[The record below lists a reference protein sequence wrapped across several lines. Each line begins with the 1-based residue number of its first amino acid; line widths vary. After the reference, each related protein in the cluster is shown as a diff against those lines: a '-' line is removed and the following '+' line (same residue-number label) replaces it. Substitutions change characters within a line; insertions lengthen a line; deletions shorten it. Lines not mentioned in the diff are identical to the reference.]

1 MIIYL
6 LKWAFALTLFYSL
19 YGLTLRRETFHT
31 LNRAVLL
38 VILVVSAVLPLCP
51 IPLGHETWLSQ
62 GFQRLEEVLTTNQV
76 VSDEQAK
83 RPTDIDNKV
92 GETIHADENIQL
104 HTSFHHDGTIIP
116 SSQNN
121 HSIMMERS
129 TRPVSS
135 RWSTIVL
142 RLFVL
147 TTVAFWLVYLRSLI
161 GVVRLI
167 RRSSLIEER
176 DGARIL
182 SCPELKNSCSWMSW
196 VLVAEAGE
204 ESSGKEFSS
213 ILTHELAHVR
223 LGHSWDK
230 LLCELTCRTL
240 WFLPFAWMLRED
252 LSDVHE
258 YEADRAVLLTGIDIR
273 EYNQLLILKAVR
285 PGLQPVVNAFNKSK
299 IKKRIT
305 MMFKKKSNKW
315 AAAKALYLLPVMAL
329 ALVAFAKPKAEIIP
343 LIEEKALYVIDDK
356 QVADSL
362 NAEKLIKISTLGRFT
377 VTWLKGTW
385 LQEDSTSCIEDHPVR
400 SILFNTKNKKVKL
413 NGKEVDVND
422 LTDIPASALKKV
434 EFHFEGMR
442 GTINLITTPVQIPT
456 DVKGNINP
464 VLTVLLTGTPP
475 KGNPIKSS
483 IYIKEGL
490 HDSFDWKRYQ
500 YTSWTAQSQNI
511 GECLEEIAYRQD
523 HFVRVNACR
532 GVPPEHIVRIKRL
545 MQENGITHWDLV
557 KEGESGSEEPKV
569 LAQGRTYKLDFNK
582 PANASTAKKLVAL
595 DPSVLLLID
604 GAPASQDNW
613 HGLAGLDLG
622 NVIIT
627 EDEQGNIV
635 QVNLYTLKN

>member
-83 RPTDIDNKV
+83 RQTDIDNKA

-147 TTVAFWLVYLRSLI
+147 TTAAFWLVYLRSLI

-182 SCPELKNSCSWMSW
+182 SCPELKNSCSWMRW

-240 WFLPFAWMLRED
+240 WWLPFAWMLRED
-252 LSDVHE
+252 MTDVHE
-258 YEADRAVLLTGIDIR
+258 FEADRAVLRTGIDIR
-273 EYNQLLILKAVR
+273 AYNQLLILKAVR
-285 PGLQPVVNAFNKSK
+285 PGLQPVVNAFNQSR

-305 MMFKKKSNKW
+305 MMFKPKSNKW
-315 AAAKALYLLPVMAL
+315 RAAKVLYLLPVMAF
-329 ALVAFAKPKAEIIP
+329 ALVAFAKPISSPTP
-343 LIEEKALYVIDDK
+343 L
-356 QVADSL
+356 SL
-362 NAEKLIKISTLGRFT
+362 PVSEGSSHQLSASTSTLDFTKPSESNVSIKEFYGVLRIDGEPVTLPLSGDWLNDINLSKVT
-377 VTWLKGTW
+377 VTK
-385 LQEDSTSCIEDHPVR
+385 
-400 SILFNTKNKKVKL
+400 
-413 NGKEVDVND
+413 
-422 LTDIPASALKKV
+422 
-434 EFHFEGMR
+434 
-442 GTINLITTPVQIPT
+442 
-456 DVKGNINP
+456 
-464 VLTVLLTGTPP
+464 
-475 KGNPIKSS
+475 
-483 IYIKEGL
+483 
-490 HDSFDWKRYQ
+490 
-500 YTSWTAQSQNI
+500 
-511 GECLEEIAYRQD
+511 
-523 HFVRVNACR
+523 
-532 GVPPEHIVRIKRL
+532 
-545 MQENGITHWDLV
+545 
-557 KEGESGSEEPKV
+557 
-569 LAQGRTYKLDFNK
+569 
-582 PANASTAKKLVAL
+582 
-595 DPSVLLLID
+595 
-604 GAPASQDNW
+604 
-613 HGLAGLDLG
+613 
-622 NVIIT
+622 
-627 EDEQGNIV
+627 DEQGNIIQMDLRSKAANDSIYDVVEVMAGFPGGNAACFEWLRQNIHYPEEAVTKKIQGRVLV
-635 QVNLYTLKN
+635 QFVVERDGSIVQAKVLKSPDELLSNEALRVVNQMPAWDPAKVGNKTVRSHFILPIIFKFPQK

>member
-1 MIIYL
+1 MMVYL
-6 LKWAFALTLFYSL
+6 IKWAFALTLFYSL

-83 RPTDIDNKV
+83 RPTDIDNKA
-92 GETIHADENIQL
+92 GETIHTDENIQSQ
-104 HTSFHHDGTIIP
+104 TSFHYDGTIIP
-116 SSQNN
+116 SSQND

-147 TTVAFWLVYLRSLI
+147 TTAAFWLVYLRSLI

-182 SCPELKNSCSWMSW
+182 SCPELKNSCSWMRW

-240 WFLPFAWMLRED
+240 WWLPFAWMLRED
-252 LSDVHE
+252 LCDVHE
-258 YEADRAVLLTGIDIR
+258 YEADRAVLQTGIDIR

-285 PGLQPVVNAFNKSK
+285 PGLQPVVNAFNQSR

-305 MMFKKKSNKW
+305 MMFKPKSNKW
-315 AAAKALYLLPVMAL
+315 RAAKVLYLLPVMAL
-329 ALVAFAKPKAEIIP
+329 TLVAFAKPNEKTIISQKEKTLTIPP
-343 LIEEKALYVIDDK
+343 LDIDI
-356 QVADSL
+356 
-362 NAEKLIKISTLGRFT
+362 NATL
-377 VTWLKGTW
+377 K
-385 LQEDSTSCIEDHPVR
+385 EDSIYDYV
-400 SILFNTKNKKVKL
+400 
-413 NGKEVDVND
+413 
-422 LTDIPASALKKV
+422 DIPAHPNKV
-434 EFHFEGMR
+434 GDEAWWIEWVATHTITPDEAANSESQEGA
-442 GTINLITTPVQIPT
+442 
-456 DVKGNINP
+456 
-464 VLTVLLTGTPP
+464 
-475 KGNPIKSS
+475 
-483 IYIKEGL
+483 
-490 HDSFDWKRYQ
+490 F
-500 YTSWTAQSQNI
+500 
-511 GECLEEIAYRQD
+511 
-523 HFVRVNACR
+523 
-532 GVPPEHIVRIKRL
+532 
-545 MQENGITHWDLV
+545 
-557 KEGESGSEEPKV
+557 
-569 LAQGRTYKLDFNK
+569 
-582 PANASTAKKLVAL
+582 VAL
-595 DPSVLLLID
+595 IIEKDGSVGTFTILRSSNCHLSDQILRSLPPLPGNWVPAMRQGKPVRQRLIL
-604 GAPASQDNW
+604 
-613 HGLAGLDLG
+613 HILRAGKLP
-622 NVIIT
+622 
-627 EDEQGNIV
+627 
-635 QVNLYTLKN
+635 KN

>member
-83 RPTDIDNKV
+83 RQTDIDNKA

-147 TTVAFWLVYLRSLI
+147 TTAAFWLVYLRSLI

-182 SCPELKNSCSWMSW
+182 SCPELKNSCSWMRW

-240 WFLPFAWMLRED
+240 WWLPFAWMLRED
-252 LSDVHE
+252 MTDVHE
-258 YEADRAVLLTGIDIR
+258 FEADRAVLRTGIDIR
-273 EYNQLLILKAVR
+273 AYNQLLILKAVR
-285 PGLQPVVNAFNKSK
+285 PGLQPVVNAFNQSR

-305 MMFKKKSNKW
+305 MMFKPKSNKW
-315 AAAKALYLLPVMAL
+315 RAAKVLYLLPVMAL
-329 ALVAFAKPKAEIIP
+329 TLVAFAKPNEKTIISQKEKTLTIPP
-343 LIEEKALYVIDDK
+343 LDIDI
-356 QVADSL
+356 
-362 NAEKLIKISTLGRFT
+362 NATL
-377 VTWLKGTW
+377 K
-385 LQEDSTSCIEDHPVR
+385 EDSIYDYV
-400 SILFNTKNKKVKL
+400 
-413 NGKEVDVND
+413 
-422 LTDIPASALKKV
+422 DIPAHPNKV
-434 EFHFEGMR
+434 GDEAWWIEWVATHTITPDEAANNESQEGA
-442 GTINLITTPVQIPT
+442 
-456 DVKGNINP
+456 
-464 VLTVLLTGTPP
+464 
-475 KGNPIKSS
+475 
-483 IYIKEGL
+483 
-490 HDSFDWKRYQ
+490 F
-500 YTSWTAQSQNI
+500 
-511 GECLEEIAYRQD
+511 
-523 HFVRVNACR
+523 
-532 GVPPEHIVRIKRL
+532 
-545 MQENGITHWDLV
+545 
-557 KEGESGSEEPKV
+557 
-569 LAQGRTYKLDFNK
+569 
-582 PANASTAKKLVAL
+582 VAL
-595 DPSVLLLID
+595 IIEKDGSVGTFTILRSSNCHLSDQILRSLPPLPGNWVPAMRQGKPVRQRLIL
-604 GAPASQDNW
+604 
-613 HGLAGLDLG
+613 HILRAGKLP
-622 NVIIT
+622 
-627 EDEQGNIV
+627 Q
-635 QVNLYTLKN
+635 K

>member
-1 MIIYL
+1 MIYL
-6 LKWAFALTLFYSL
+6 IKWALALTILYSF
-19 YGLTLRRETFHT
+19 YGLTLRRETLHT
-31 LNRAVLL
+31 LNRTVL
-38 VILVVSAVLPLCP
+38 VIILVTSPLLPLCP
-51 IPLGHETWLSQ
+51 VQFDHETWLSQ
-62 GFQRLEEVLTTNQV
+62 GFERLETVLTAKDIVYSGQTQE
-76 VSDEQAK
+76 SGHTTESTDEANFSVQ
-83 RPTDIDNKV
+83 
-92 GETIHADENIQL
+92 ETRLQPL
-104 HTSFHHDGTIIP
+104 FQSYGTIILNP
-116 SSQNN
+116 LNN
-121 HSIMMERS
+121 HSKTLEQLTNLSVFPWR
-129 TRPVSS
+129 T
-135 RWSTIVL
+135 VL
-142 RLFVL
+142 LWFYIL
-147 TTVAFWLVYLRSLI
+147 GTVACWLAFLRSLY
-161 GVVRLI
+161 GVMRLI
-167 RRSSLIEER
+167 RRSCLIEER
-176 DGARIL
+176 DGVRIL
-182 SCPELKNSCSWMSW
+182 ACPELRNSCSWMRW
-196 VLVAEAGE
+196 VLLAEADGTAP
-204 ESSGKEFSS
+204 SV
-213 ILTHELAHVR
+213 LTHELAHVR

-230 LLCELTCRTL
+230 LLAEATCRTL

-315 AAAKALYLLPVMAL
+315 AAAKALYLLPVMVL
-329 ALVAFAKPKAEIIP
+329 ALVAFAKPKAEP
-343 LIEEKALYVIDDK
+343 LLVPNEKALSAVDDK
-356 QVADSL
+356 ETA
-362 NAEKLIKISTLGRFT
+362 NASDEKLIRISKDGDYFI
-377 VTWLKGTW
+377 VTWPRGTW
-385 LQEDSTSCIEDHPVR
+385 VQNNEGSYIEERHPNRPSPLLRVGEVTVQIDGQER
-400 SILFNTKNKKVKL
+400 
-413 NGKEVDVND
+413 
-422 LTDIPASALKKV
+422 DIHQLLDKPASIVKKV
-434 EFHFEGMR
+434 ELDVSKK
-442 GTINLITTPVQIPT
+442 TINIVTTPVQIPA

-582 PANASTAKKLVAL
+582 PANAGTAKKLVAL

>member
-1 MIIYL
+1 MMVYL
-6 LKWAFALTLFYSL
+6 IKWAFALTLFYSL

-51 IPLGHETWLSQ
+51 IQLGHETWLSQ

-83 RPTDIDNKV
+83 RPTDIDNKA

-147 TTVAFWLVYLRSLI
+147 TTAAFWLVYLRSLI

-176 DGARIL
+176 GGARIL
-182 SCPELKNSCSWMSW
+182 SCPELKNSCSWMRW

-240 WFLPFAWMLRED
+240 WWLPFAWMLRED
-252 LSDVHE
+252 MNDVHE
-258 YEADRAVLLTGIDIR
+258 FEADRAVLRTGIDIR
-273 EYNQLLILKAVR
+273 AYNQLLILKAVR
-285 PGLQPVVNAFNKSK
+285 PGLQPVVNAFNQSR

-305 MMFKKKSNKW
+305 MMFKPKSNKW
-315 AAAKALYLLPVMAL
+315 RAAKVLYLLPVMAL
-329 ALVAFAKPKAEIIP
+329 TLVAFAKPNEKTIISQKEKTLTIPP
-343 LIEEKALYVIDDK
+343 LDIDID
-356 QVADSL
+356 A
-362 NAEKLIKISTLGRFT
+362 TL
-377 VTWLKGTW
+377 K
-385 LQEDSTSCIEDHPVR
+385 EDSIYDYV
-400 SILFNTKNKKVKL
+400 
-413 NGKEVDVND
+413 
-422 LTDIPASALKKV
+422 DIPAHPNKV
-434 EFHFEGMR
+434 GDEAWWIEWVATH
-442 GTINLITTPVQIPT
+442 TITPEEAA
-456 DVKGNINP
+456 N
-464 VLTVLLTGTPP
+464 
-475 KGNPIKSS
+475 S
-483 IYIKEGL
+483 E
-490 HDSFDWKRYQ
+490 
-500 YTSWTAQSQNI
+500 SQA
-511 GECLEEIAYRQD
+511 GA
-523 HFVRVNACR
+523 F
-532 GVPPEHIVRIKRL
+532 
-545 MQENGITHWDLV
+545 
-557 KEGESGSEEPKV
+557 
-569 LAQGRTYKLDFNK
+569 
-582 PANASTAKKLVAL
+582 VAL
-595 DPSVLLLID
+595 IIEKDGSVGTFTILRSSNCHLSDQILRSLPPLPGNWVPAMRQGKPVRQRLIL
-604 GAPASQDNW
+604 
-613 HGLAGLDLG
+613 HILRAGKLP
-622 NVIIT
+622 
-627 EDEQGNIV
+627 
-635 QVNLYTLKN
+635 KK

>member
-6 LKWAFALTLFYSL
+6 LKWAFALTFFYSL
-19 YGLTLRRETFHT
+19 YGLALRRETFHT

-83 RPTDIDNKV
+83 RPTDIDNKA

-147 TTVAFWLVYLRSLI
+147 TTAAFWLVYLRSLI

-182 SCPELKNSCSWMSW
+182 SCPELKNSCSWMRW

-240 WFLPFAWMLRED
+240 WWLPFAWMLRED
-252 LSDVHE
+252 MNDVHE
-258 YEADRAVLLTGIDIR
+258 FEADRAVLRTGIDIR
-273 EYNQLLILKAVR
+273 AYNQLLILKAVR
-285 PGLQPVVNAFNKSK
+285 PGLQPVVNAFNQSR

-305 MMFKKKSNKW
+305 MMFKPKSNKW
-315 AAAKALYLLPVMAL
+315 RAAKVLYLLPVMAL
-329 ALVAFAKPKAEIIP
+329 TLVAFAKPNEKTIISQKEKTLTIPP
-343 LIEEKALYVIDDK
+343 LDIDI
-356 QVADSL
+356 
-362 NAEKLIKISTLGRFT
+362 NATL
-377 VTWLKGTW
+377 K
-385 LQEDSTSCIEDHPVR
+385 EDSIYDYV
-400 SILFNTKNKKVKL
+400 
-413 NGKEVDVND
+413 
-422 LTDIPASALKKV
+422 DIPAHPNKV
-434 EFHFEGMR
+434 GDEAWWIEWVATHTITPDEAANSESQEGA
-442 GTINLITTPVQIPT
+442 
-456 DVKGNINP
+456 
-464 VLTVLLTGTPP
+464 
-475 KGNPIKSS
+475 
-483 IYIKEGL
+483 
-490 HDSFDWKRYQ
+490 F
-500 YTSWTAQSQNI
+500 
-511 GECLEEIAYRQD
+511 
-523 HFVRVNACR
+523 
-532 GVPPEHIVRIKRL
+532 
-545 MQENGITHWDLV
+545 
-557 KEGESGSEEPKV
+557 
-569 LAQGRTYKLDFNK
+569 
-582 PANASTAKKLVAL
+582 VAL
-595 DPSVLLLID
+595 IIEKDGSVGTFTILRSSNCHLSDQILRSLPPLPGNWVPAMRQGKPVRQRLIL
-604 GAPASQDNW
+604 
-613 HGLAGLDLG
+613 HILRAGKLP
-622 NVIIT
+622 
-627 EDEQGNIV
+627 
-635 QVNLYTLKN
+635 KN

>member
-1 MIIYL
+1 MMVYL
-6 LKWAFALTLFYSL
+6 IKWAFALTLFYSL

-51 IPLGHETWLSQ
+51 IPLGHETWLSH

-83 RPTDIDNKV
+83 RPTEIVNKV

-147 TTVAFWLVYLRSLI
+147 TTAAFWLVYLRSLI

-182 SCPELKNSCSWMSW
+182 SCPELKNSCSWMRW

-240 WFLPFAWMLRED
+240 WWLPFAWMLRED
-252 LSDVHE
+252 MNDVHE
-258 YEADRAVLLTGIDIR
+258 FEADRAVLRTGIDIR
-273 EYNQLLILKAVR
+273 AYNQLLILKAVR
-285 PGLQPVVNAFNKSK
+285 PGLQPVVNAFNQSR

-305 MMFKKKSNKW
+305 MMFKPKSNKW
-315 AAAKALYLLPVMAL
+315 LAAKVLYLLPVMAL
-329 ALVAFAKPKAEIIP
+329 TLVAFAKPNEKTIISQKEKTLTIRP
-343 LIEEKALYVIDDK
+343 LDIDI
-356 QVADSL
+356 
-362 NAEKLIKISTLGRFT
+362 NATL
-377 VTWLKGTW
+377 K
-385 LQEDSTSCIEDHPVR
+385 EDSIYDYV
-400 SILFNTKNKKVKL
+400 
-413 NGKEVDVND
+413 
-422 LTDIPASALKKV
+422 DIPAHPNKV
-434 EFHFEGMR
+434 GDEAWWIEWVATHTITPDEAANSESQEGA
-442 GTINLITTPVQIPT
+442 
-456 DVKGNINP
+456 
-464 VLTVLLTGTPP
+464 
-475 KGNPIKSS
+475 
-483 IYIKEGL
+483 
-490 HDSFDWKRYQ
+490 F
-500 YTSWTAQSQNI
+500 
-511 GECLEEIAYRQD
+511 
-523 HFVRVNACR
+523 
-532 GVPPEHIVRIKRL
+532 
-545 MQENGITHWDLV
+545 
-557 KEGESGSEEPKV
+557 
-569 LAQGRTYKLDFNK
+569 
-582 PANASTAKKLVAL
+582 VAL
-595 DPSVLLLID
+595 IIEKDGSVGTFTILRSSNCHLSDQILRSLPPLPGNWMPAMRQGKPVRQRLIL
-604 GAPASQDNW
+604 
-613 HGLAGLDLG
+613 HILRAGKLP
-622 NVIIT
+622 
-627 EDEQGNIV
+627 
-635 QVNLYTLKN
+635 KK